1 MSRGSGRIS
10 VENEVDKLSCL
21 QDVSVLPRASHGT
34 AEMSLIQLNPSI
46 RGHLNACVL
55 WKNLICACVCEEQAL
70 YKGRESKK
78 RKEKS
83 LRKGFKKRV
92 SIKHWWPEVEEEEMG
107 MWKGKIA
114 DNFLCFLM
122 RMRQRAVPSVPR
134 SHTAALSKMQYFFTP
149 EESRNKRQEAW
160 RLMHPKGWKHQC
172 W

>member
-46 RGHLNACVL
+46 RGHLNACVV
-55 WKNLICACVCEEQAL
+55 WKNLVCACVCEEQAL
-70 YKGRESKK
+70 YKGRES
-78 RKEKS
+78 
-83 LRKGFKKRV
+83 GFKKRV
-92 SIKHWWPEVEEEEMG
+92 SLKHWWPEVEEEEMG

-114 DNFLCFLM
+114 DNFLCFVM

-134 SHTAALSKMQYFFTP
+134 SHTAALSKMQCLFIP
-149 EESRNKRQEAW
+149 EESRNERQEV
-160 RLMHPKGWKHQC
+160 
-172 W
+172 